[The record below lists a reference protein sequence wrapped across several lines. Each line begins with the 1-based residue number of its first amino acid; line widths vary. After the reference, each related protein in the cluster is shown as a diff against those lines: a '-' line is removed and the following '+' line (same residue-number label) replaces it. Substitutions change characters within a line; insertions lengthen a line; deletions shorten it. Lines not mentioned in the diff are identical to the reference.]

1 MANYKYWTP
10 EEEQVLKEYLG
21 NCPTINEAF
30 QKTAKKIKRSEKA
43 VSQHYYKKKH
53 VLALCEASEPSMFD
67 KFVLLLKEVFI
78 K

>member
-10 EEEQVLKEYLG
+10 EEERILKECLEKY
-21 NCPTINEAF
+21 PTANEAF
-30 QKTAKKIKRSEKA
+30 QKAAKKTGRSEKA
-43 VSQHYYKKKH
+43 ISQHYYKKKH
-53 VLALCEASEPSMFD
+53 VLALCEVPEPSMFD